1 MSQKW
6 RMQQIWSKWTHICKS
21 FLFKNICQKIQWT
34 LHFQKMFSWFRLYR
48 VKNST
53 LAISCDK
60 SPKHFN
66 DFIDYSLLPSFS
78 NTLWFFWYHL
88 IRLPA
93 EDLSI
98 SISAKKKEKRKR
110 LINLS
115 SCSVVHACLPSMFLF
130 QEKKTKKNKTVFAV
144 FWSNSTWHGTES
156 TGFWQFH
163 PRSRQFSFGKQKTVN
178 KHTKADV
185 PDTQL
190 AKFIASHQIFDVKL
204 S

>member
-1 MSQKW
+1 MRNAAKNDT
-6 RMQQIWSKWTHICKS
+6 KKLKYANHF
-21 FLFKNICQKIQWT
+21 FLKTFVRRFSEHYIFKKCF
-34 LHFQKMFSWFRLYR
+34 HGSGFSGLRTQHWL
-48 VKNST
+48 
-53 LAISCDK
+53 SCDK

-98 SISAKKKEKRKR
+98 SISAKKEKEKETM
-110 LINLS
+110 INLS
-115 SCSVVHACLPSMFLF
+115 SCSAVHACLPSMFSAKE
-130 QEKKTKKNKTVFAV
+130 QKTNKKNQTVFAV
-144 FWSNSTWHGTES
+144 LWSNSTWRCTES

-163 PRSRQFSFGKQKTVN
+163 PRSGKQKTVN
-178 KHTKADV
+178 KHTKAEV

-190 AKFIASHQIFDVKL
+190 AKFIASHQICDVKL